1 VAKKMRHIALLGST
15 GSIGTSTLEV
25 IAQNREEFQLICIA
39 AGENT
44 QLLEKQVCE
53 FSPAVI
59 AVKKKSDA
67 ESLRYTFPDKKVVY
81 GSEGLLE
88 VVNHPRVNT
97 LVSAIDGTTAL
108 EATLASIKNNH
119 RICLA
124 NKETMV
130 AAGELINQ
138 ALNESRAE
146 IIPVDS
152 EQSAIFQCLGQ
163 KDSSAT
169 DLHRQTQAPSNQKLL
184 RGSVRKAP
192 CVMHLPPGR
201 RRQTAFIKRVILTAS
216 GGPFAGKNKNEFSKI
231 TVKQALAHPTWAMG
245 TKITIDS
252 ATLMNKALEIIEAFF
267 LFLLEKEQI
276 DVIIHPQSIIHSMVE
291 FIDSSIIA
299 QLSMPDM
306 RLPILYSL
314 TYPRRMPFP
323 NQSLNFSDLK
333 KLEFFEVDRDKF
345 STIQLAYHVLEHGK
359 NAGAVLNA
367 ANEVAVEYF
376 LQEKISF
383 KDIFSVVEH
392 VFYNETFYPLHSIED
407 VNETIAQTKQ
417 KTYNYIIR

>member
-1 VAKKMRHIALLGST
+1 MRQIALLGST

-25 IAQNREEFQLICIA
+25 IAQNREEFELTGIA
-39 AGENT
+39 AGENI
-44 QLLEKQVCE
+44 QLLEKQVRE

-59 AVKKKSDA
+59 AVKQKSDA
-67 ESLRYTFPDKKVVY
+67 ESLRHTFPGKKVVY

-88 VVNHPRVNT
+88 VINYPGVDT
-97 LVSAIDGTTAL
+97 MVSAIDGTTAL

-130 AAGELINQ
+130 AAGEIINQ
-138 ALNESRAE
+138 ALTESRAE

-152 EQSAIFQCLGQ
+152 EQSAIFQCLERE
-163 KDSSAT
+163 DFFAT
-169 DLHRQTQAPSNQKLL
+169 DLYRQTQSI
-184 RGSVRKAP
+184 
-192 CVMHLPPGR
+192 
-201 RRQTAFIKRVILTAS
+201 IKRVILTAS
-216 GGPFAGKNKNEFSKI
+216 GGPFVEKNKNEFSQI
-231 TVKQALAHPTWAMG
+231 TLKQALAHPTWTMG

-267 LFLLEKEQI
+267 LFQLEKEQI
-276 DVIIHPQSIIHSMVE
+276 DVIIHPQSVIHSMVE
-291 FIDSSIIA
+291 FIDSSIMA
-299 QLSMPDM
+299 QLSVPDM
-306 RLPILYSL
+306 RIPILYSL
-314 TYPRRMPFP
+314 SYPRRMPFP
-323 NQSLNFSDLK
+323 NHSLNFSQVK

-345 STIQLAYHVLEHGK
+345 SSVQMAYQALEQGK

-383 KDIFSVVEH
+383 QDIFSVVEH
-392 VFYNETFYPLHSIED
+392 IFYHETFYPLHSLED
-407 VNETIAQTKQ
+407 VKETIALTKQ
-417 KTYNYIIR
+417 KTYNYVKENVIN

>member
-1 VAKKMRHIALLGST
+1 MRHIALLGST

-25 IAQNREEFQLICIA
+25 IAQHREEFELTGIA
-39 AGENT
+39 AGENI
-44 QLLEKQVCE
+44 QLLEKQVRE

-59 AVKKKSDA
+59 AVKQRSDA
-67 ESLRYTFPDKKVVY
+67 ELLRHTFPGIKVVY

-88 VVNHPRVNT
+88 VINYPGIDT
-97 LVSAIDGTTAL
+97 MVSAIDGTTAL

-138 ALNESRAE
+138 ALMESQAE

-152 EQSAIFQCLGQ
+152 EQSAIFQCLGNRDFFA
-163 KDSSAT
+163 KG
-169 DLHRQTQAPSNQKLL
+169 LNNQKLL
-184 RGSVRKAP
+184 QGAVRQAP
-192 CVMHLPPGR
+192 CAKRIPPGC
-201 RRQTAFIKRVILTAS
+201 RRQIQHIKRVILTAS
-216 GGPFAGKNKNEFSKI
+216 GGPFAILNKNEFSKI

-245 TKITIDS
+245 AKITIDS

-267 LFLLEKEQI
+267 LFHLEKEQI

-291 FIDSSIIA
+291 FIDSSIMA
-299 QLSMPDM
+299 QLSVPDM
-306 RLPILYSL
+306 RIPILYSL
-314 TYPRRMPFP
+314 SYPRRMPFS
-323 NQSLNFSDLK
+323 NQSLNFSQVK

-345 STIQLAYHVLEHGK
+345 SSVQMAYQALEQGK

-383 KDIFSVVEH
+383 QDIFSVVEH
-392 VFYNETFYPLHSIED
+392 IFYHETFYPLHSLED
-407 VNETIAQTKQ
+407 VKETIALTKQ
-417 KTYNYIIR
+417 KTYNYVNKNVIN

>member
-1 VAKKMRHIALLGST
+1 MRQIALLGST

-25 IAQNREEFQLICIA
+25 IAQNRAEFQLTGIA

-44 QLLEKQVCE
+44 QLLEKQVRE
-53 FSPAVI
+53 FSPNII
-59 AVKKKSDA
+59 AVKQKSDA
-67 ESLRYTFPDKKVVY
+67 ESLRHTFPGKKVVH

-88 VVNHPRVNT
+88 VINHPGVDT
-97 LVSAIDGTTAL
+97 MVSAIDGTTAL
-108 EATLASIKNNH
+108 EATIASIKNNH

-138 ALNESRAE
+138 ALKESRAD

-152 EQSAIFQCLGQ
+152 EQSAIFQCLEQ
-163 KDSSAT
+163 
-169 DLHRQTQAPSNQKLL
+169 QAA
-184 RGSVRKAP
+184 AP
-192 CVMHLPPGR
+192 YSRSRRFPGFKYR
-201 RRQTAFIKRVILTAS
+201 LKPKRVHAPHAGYKGESAFIKRIILTAS

-267 LFLLEKEQI
+267 LFHLEKEQI
-276 DVIIHPQSIIHSMVE
+276 DVIIHPQSIVHSMVE

-299 QLSMPDM
+299 QLSVPDM

-314 TYPRRMPFP
+314 TYPLRMPFP
-323 NQSLNFSDLK
+323 NQSLNFSDIK

-345 STIQLAYHVLEHGK
+345 SSIQMAYHALEQGK

-392 VFYNETFYPLHSIED
+392 IFYNETFYPLHSIED
-407 VNETIAQTKQ
+407 VKKTIAQTKQ
-417 KTYNYIIR
+417 KAYNYVKENVIN